1 MVCIFDENAN
11 QYQSMTVC
19 SFKLPLQSPQLPTGR
34 FFVAVFTTHSLM
46 LYHHFSLG
54 SSWTKDGCFAGRSER
69 AVSAGRW
76 SQNSFDGGERGG
88 RLVTSGA
95 MALEISDSLPE
106 KKNIS
111 VNIHHAISSENT
123 ENMSHQSDHLR
134 RTNWSNSISFHEI
147 KSSIVFIHHLN
158 LMAWNN
164 ILSLLGPTAPPYYF
178 QVRI

>member
-1 MVCIFDENAN
+1 MVVDLKPSQDPRILSMICIFDESIN
-11 QYQSMTVC
+11 QYQSMSVC

-46 LYHHFSLG
+46 LYHHFSQG

-106 KKNIS
+106 KKKHFCQYSPRHKFRKYRKYVSS
-111 VNIHHAISSENT
+111 VWSFKENK
-123 ENMSHQSDHLR
+123 L
-134 RTNWSNSISFHEI
+134 I
-147 KSSIVFIHHLN
+147 
-158 LMAWNN
+158 
-164 ILSLLGPTAPPYYF
+164 
-178 QVRI
+178 